1 MRLLDQAKIPY
12 TPHFYPHEG
21 KPVDGETVARLTGL
35 PPETVFKTLVTRG
48 SGPVRFFIFVIPV
61 GKELDLKAAARAA
74 GEKAVSMVHAA
85 ELTPITGYV
94 RGGCSPVGMKKLF
107 PTFIDQSAQGQDTIM
122 VSGGRIGTQVEL
134 DPEALCALIRGQ
146 FAPVAL

>member
-48 SGPVRFFIFVIPV
+48 RGPVRFFIFVIPV

-85 ELTPITGYV
+85 ELTHITGYV

-107 PTFIDQSAQGQDTIM
+107 PTFIDQSAKGQDTIM

>member
-85 ELTPITGYV
+85 EVTPITGYV
-94 RGGCSPVGMKKLF
+94 RGGCSPVGMKKLY
-107 PTFIDQSAQGQDTIM
+107 PTYIDLSAQGMRTIA
-122 VSGGRIGTQVEL
+122 VSAGRIGAQVEL
-134 DPEALCALIRGQ
+134 APGDLARCVGGV
-146 FAPVAL
+146 FAPLTL